1 MALQALPVLPKF
13 DIDID
18 ADAGPSWKKWL
29 ARFERLLI
37 AMDVKDDTRKRV
49 LLLHYAGPDVDQIFE
64 TFDHVG
70 EDYKAAAD

>member
-13 DIDID
+13 DIDIG

-37 AMDVKDDTRKRV
+37 AMDVKDDTRKRARV
-49 LLLHYAGPDVDQIFE
+49 LQYAGLDVEEIFE
-64 TFDHVG
+64 TF
-70 EDYKAAAD
+70 